1 MLFSLFKNE
10 VTNPQRDGD
19 EVVEHE
25 WAHEIHVKNEFCIRK
40 DLVIFL
46 SSEYSLHWKV
56 KLMKEQSIS
65 LFITLVLPV
74 PNIVLDA

>member
-10 VTNPQRDGD
+10 VTNPQRNWD

-40 DLVIFL
+40 DLVIFFIIRIFSPL
-46 SSEYSLHWKV
+46 EGKVDERTIHISFSYFSLA
-56 KLMKEQSIS
+56 S
-65 LFITLVLPV
+65 
-74 PNIVLDA
+74 A